1 LITKSVVGL
10 FAAALIMYF
19 SYSMRHSKLKHAAA
33 SCQSWVKDKQ
43 LDEVTTS
50 LLRQQDDDDDDDDD
64 EQSSL

>member
-1 LITKSVVGL
+1 LIIKSVVGV

-19 SYSMRHSKLKHAAA
+19 SYSIRHSKLNDAAA
-33 SCQSWVKDKQ
+33 SCQSWVKYKQ

-50 LLRQQDDDDDDDDD
+50 LLRQQDDDVDVDD